1 MKAKAEVVN
10 TMERYAWIV
19 VGGGLQGC
27 CIAHLLCRRTVHT
40 TDEVRTI
47 DPHDRLL
54 ARFERRARACRMST
68 LRSAHVHHLADD
80 PFSLRGYARGQDRE
94 AELHETHRYVT
105 RPSLDLFLD
114 HAHHTLERSGVT
126 DTHVQGSVV
135 GIEAT
140 SDGYRVET
148 TAGVFETERV
158 LLALGSGPPSR
169 PSWAT
174 DLPEGAQCW
183 HVWDEQRPDVDALAT
198 GHTTVVGGSITAG
211 QFTTG
216 LAEAGGEVTMLT
228 RSAIE
233 TANPEADPRWIN
245 WDRIERDLHSLP
257 TGSEERYERVQAV
270 RNDGTM
276 PPYLR
281 RRLDEA
287 CDATGV
293 RCEQGTVEAA
303 TADGERL
310 TLQSSDGTVAETD
323 HVILA
328 TGLEPPTDH
337 PLVAQVSDALGLE
350 RGFGG
355 YPVLDDDTLAW
366 VRVDGSL
373 SNVYVSGQL
382 AELTAGPLARNVI
395 GARKFAERLFGRTS
409 NRRSVPVPSN

>member
-1 MKAKAEVVN
+1 MKTEDEVVN
-10 TMERYAWIV
+10 TMERHAWTV
-19 VGGGLQGC
+19 VGGGLHGC

-54 ARFERRARACRMST
+54 ARFERRARACRMNT

-80 PFSLRGYARGQDRE
+80 PFSLRSYAQGQDRE
-94 AELHETHRYVT
+94 GQLHETHRYVT

-114 HAHHTLERSGVT
+114 HAHHTLRRSGVT
-126 DTHVQGSVV
+126 DTHVQGSVI

-148 TAGVFETERV
+148 TAGDFETERV
-158 LLALGSGPPSR
+158 LLALGSGPQRTPT
-169 PSWAT
+169 WARG
-174 DLPEGAQCW
+174 LPETVACW
-183 HVWDEQRPDVDALAT
+183 HVWDDERPDVDRLAA

-211 QFTTG
+211 QVTTG
-216 LAEAGGEVTMLT
+216 LAEAGGDVTMLT

-233 TANPEADPRWIN
+233 TANSEADPQWIN
-245 WDRIERDLHSLP
+245 WDSIERELHALP
-257 TGSEERYERVQAV
+257 PGSEERYVRVRAA

-287 CDATGV
+287 CEATGV
-293 RCEQGTVEAA
+293 RCEHGTVESA
-303 TADGERL
+303 TVDGEGL
-310 TLQSSDGTVAETD
+310 TLRLGDGTAVETD

-328 TGLEPPTDH
+328 TGLESPTDH
-337 PLVAQVSDALGLE
+337 PLVTRVGEALGLE
-350 RGFGG
+350 RGYRG
-355 YPVLDDDTLAW
+355 YPVLDDETLAW
-366 VRVDGSL
+366 QRTDGSL

-382 AELTAGPLARNVI
+382 AELTAGPLARNII

-409 NRRSVPVPSN
+409 NRRSVSLPSN